1 MEFTQASNLK
11 TITEKEEKKDITGDF
26 FSLIARYFSP
36 KNRFL
41 HLSGPNMSGKST
53 IIKEFIKH
61 DIKTSKRKYFIID
74 SEKKFSKRN
83 YMEEFSTGDHDRIFV
98 NNSGNFD
105 KTMETLKLLQN
116 DIYPLDPK
124 DILIIDSFSNIL
136 KTEMGNCMDYFD
148 NMKVLNYMSEKIV
161 PAMIDLVVDK
171 KLYVI
176 LSHHVTYHPGY
187 NSNIPYYFD
196 LMLTI
201 AGMWIYLHQTTTG
214 VKNKTFQYDKF
225 LTLSFTFSKKNSDL
239 KISETNIRQTYQ
251 YELEKGKVKVFMG
264 GSL

>member
-1 MEFTQASNLK
+1 MSFTPATNLK
-11 TITEKEEKKDITGDF
+11 PIPKKQDITGDF
-26 FSLIARYFSP
+26 FSLIGRYYSP

-41 HLSGPNMSGKST
+41 HLSGPNLSGKST

-61 DIKTSKRKYFIID
+61 DIKESKRRYFIID

-83 YMEEFSTGDHDRIFV
+83 YMDEFSTGDRDRIFV
-98 NNSGNFD
+98 NNSDNFK
-105 KTMETLKLLQN
+105 KTFETLNLLKKN
-116 DIYPLDPK
+116 VYPLEPK

-148 NMKVLNYMSEKIV
+148 NMKVLNYISQKIV

-171 KLYVI
+171 KLFVI

-196 LMLTI
+196 LMMTI
-201 AGMWIYLHQTTTG
+201 AGMWIYLYQTTRG
-214 VKNKTFQYDKF
+214 VKDKTFLYDKF
-225 LTLSFTFSKKNSDL
+225 LTLSFTFSKENSKL
-239 KISETNIRQTYQ
+239 RVSQTNIRQTYQ
-251 YELEKGKVKVFMG
+251 YALKDGKVRVFMG
-264 GSL
+264 GSS

>member
-1 MEFTQASNLK
+1 MAFTPATDLK
-11 TITEKEEKKDITGDF
+11 PIPKKPDITDDF
-26 FSLIARYFSP
+26 FSLITRYFSP

-41 HLSGPNMSGKST
+41 HLSGPNMLGKST

-61 DIKTSKRKYFIID
+61 DIKKSKRKYFIID

-83 YMEEFSTGDHDRIFV
+83 YMSEFSNGDHDRIFV

-105 KTMETLKLLQN
+105 KTMETLKLLQK
-116 DIYPLDPK
+116 DVYPLDPQ

-136 KTEMGNCMDYFD
+136 KTEMGGCIDYYD
-148 NMKVLNYMSEKIV
+148 DIKALNYMSDKIV
-161 PAMIDLVVDK
+161 PTLIDLVVDK

-196 LMLTI
+196 LMMII
-201 AGMWIYLHQTTTG
+201 AGMWIYLYQTTKG
-214 VKNKTFQYDKF
+214 VKDKTFLYDKF
-225 LTLSFTFSKKNSDL
+225 LTLSFTFTKKNSDL
-239 KISETNIRQTYQ
+239 KISQTNIRQTYQ
-251 YELEKGKVKVFMG
+251 YETNDGKIKVFMEET
-264 GSL
+264 L

>member
-1 MEFTQASNLK
+1 MEFTQASK
-11 TITEKEEKKDITGDF
+11 IKEVPKKEDITGDF

-41 HLSGPNMSGKST
+41 HLSGANMSGKST

-61 DIKTSKRKYFIID
+61 DIKQSRRKYFIID

-83 YMEEFSTGDHDRIFV
+83 YMDEFSTGDRDRIFV
-98 NNSGNFD
+98 NNSDNFS
-105 KTMETLKLLQN
+105 KTFETLNLLKKKV
-116 DIYPLDPK
+116 YPLDPK

-148 NMKVLNYMSEKIV
+148 NMKALNYMSEKIV
-161 PAMIDLVVDK
+161 PGLIDLVVEK

-196 LMLTI
+196 LMMTI
-201 AGMWIYLHQTTTG
+201 AGMWIYLHQTTKG
-214 VKNKTFQYDKF
+214 VKDKTFLYDKF
-225 LTLSFTFSKKNSDL
+225 LTLSFTFSNKNNEL
-239 KISETNIRQTYQ
+239 RVSETNIRQTYQ
-251 YELEKGKVKVFMG
+251 YDLKDGKVNVFMG
-264 GSL
+264 ENL